1 MKTQAVNNQSFGTKK
16 FRMPIKA
23 ITYGEPH
30 MGYTVKTSEN
40 IVKEYSNPLAAD
52 LYQKA
57 KKEESIKEKIKLI
70 DSMGHY
76 RIRNLDAEKRLENV
90 FNTLLSI

>member
-1 MKTQAVNNQSFGTKK
+1 MKTQVVNNQSFGTNK
-16 FRMPIKA
+16 FRLPIKA

-30 MGYTVKTSEN
+30 MSYTVKTSDN

-57 KKEESIKEKIKLI
+57 EKEKSIKEKIKLI
-70 DSMGHY
+70 DAMGHY
-76 RIRNLDAEKRLENV
+76 RIRNLDAEKRLDKV
-90 FNTLLSI
+90 FNKLLSI